1 MRMKKFLI
9 TLLVTMLLLI
19 LGVTAIL
26 TRSLSPYNQAQAETT
41 ELATRRANLA
51 EAEDFYWFN
60 GDETFFTVTGTDT
73 EGTPI
78 IVIVQQDGGAIEVI
92 NQADA
97 ITAYE
102 AIEKTIHRETP
113 QSILEARIG
122 MYNDAPIWEVSFKQE
137 NGSLGYSIYSLT
149 SGEWIRTIKNI

>member
-1 MRMKKFLI
+1 MKKFLM
-9 TLLVTMLLLI
+9 TLLITMLLLI

-41 ELATRRANLA
+41 EVATRRANLA
-51 EAEDFYWFN
+51 EAEEFYWFN

-92 NQADA
+92 SQEDA

-102 AIEKTIHRETP
+102 AIEKTTDRESP

-122 MYNDAPIWEVSFKQE
+122 MYNDTPIWEVSFKQAD
-137 NGSLGYSIYSLT
+137 GSLGYSIYTLT